1 MLKKTAIVLI
11 SALLI
16 PCLQAMPAIAQRM
29 DEAPLSAEEKAQAEQ
44 DIQIYTQQR
53 KKLGLA
59 LFYQFNE
66 RYKESFPILTELTQK
81 GNPVASFYY
90 AEALYNG
97 WGTSQPNAAKAE
109 EIFRQGIKRITAM
122 KKRGD
127 GLISYT
133 IYYAYL
139 KGHGKPQNIEK
150 AMRWLDIS
158 IEQGYGLALF
168 DKAKIQENTGHFQEA
183 FATYLKSAE
192 KENPEA
198 QFRLGLIY
206 EKGENGIK
214 QNYPQA
220 LGYYSQAVKYD
231 HTKAEANLANL
242 YYNGLGTAK
251 NHNEAL
257 RLFRKA
263 AAKGNAAAIN
273 GLGVMTLKGEGGLP
287 KNQKEAFNLFAK
299 SASLGDA
306 NGLKNLGNMYY
317 NGIGTAADQSKAFT
331 FYYKAAMLKDAD
343 AMHKVAVMYD
353 NGLGITKD
361 KAKADYWYN
370 KLEKEGYTA
379 NR

>member
-1 MLKKTAIVLI
+1 MLKKTVFILL
-11 SALLI
+11 SALFI
-16 PCLQAMPAIAQRM
+16 PCLQAMPALAQRM
-29 DEAPLSAEEKAQAEQ
+29 EGKTLSAEEKAQAER
-44 DIQIYTQQR
+44 DIQIYDQQR
-53 KKLGLA
+53 KRLGLA

-66 RYKESFPILTELTQK
+66 RYKESFPILNELNQK

-97 WGTSQPNAAKAE
+97 WGTFPPNPARAE
-109 EIFRQGIKRITAM
+109 EIFSNGIKRITAM

-139 KGHGKPQNIEK
+139 KGHGKPQNNEK
-150 AMRWLDIS
+150 AMRWLNIS

-183 FATYLKSAE
+183 LATYLKAAE
-192 KENPEA
+192 KDNPEA
-198 QFRLGLIY
+198 LFRLGLIY
-206 EKGENGIK
+206 EKGENGVK
-214 QNYPQA
+214 QNYTQA
-220 LGYYSQAVKYD
+220 LGYYSQAARKD

-251 NHNEAL
+251 NYNEAL
-257 RLFRKA
+257 RLFKKA
-263 AAKGNAAAIN
+263 AEKGNAAAIN

-287 KNQKEAFNLFAK
+287 KNQKEAFKLFAK
-299 SASLGDA
+299 SAYMGDA

-331 FYYKAAMLKDAD
+331 YYYKAAMLKDPD

-353 NGLGITKD
+353 KGLGTNKD
-361 KAKADYWYN
+361 KNKADFWY
-370 KLEKEGYTA
+370 KELEKEGYTV